1 MARRQVPA
9 RNNKKPNPKKGSGRS
24 SKPERALADQFD
36 RDEHP
41 FKSDRAAA
49 ALKGMADND
58 WRWYAQNEQLVK
70 DYASLPFG
78 VRIGTVLD
86 TGSVNMDHS
95 AVPGVMAVY
104 LTPTIGYAQTPSD
117 SVNIAARNFY
127 TFVRKNNSGATNNY
141 EAADMMMYL
150 LATTNVLAYVE
161 FVKRAIGLMMDYTPL
176 NSYYPRCLI
185 QAMGLNWNSMQTDLV
200 TLRGYVN
207 QLAVKANSLV
217 IPATFPYVARQVW
230 LYQNIWQD
238 SNTDKAQTYFYTP
251 HGFWTYPGDS
261 GEPTNLVY
269 KLFISKGAGEQ
280 GSGLTVQ
287 DLIAFGNDMIDPI
300 LASQSFNI
308 MSGDILKAYEGNV
321 VRITGVSDTYVVLP
335 MISPEVQ
342 AQFENLVICGAPD
355 YENFTITQETD
366 PTSPYSGCVY
376 HEPVTNYYVYL
387 PSALTEQQANT
398 QFDTI
403 LQPLTASKVL
413 NFHHGDVKPEEVLVA
428 TRLSN
433 IAEIKSVQL
442 IEDNGWQATM
452 LWPTAGSEMVASV
465 RSFSYRDDD
474 NGSGDYQF
482 REVGFF
488 SSVVSTIISAGTN
501 SVGPADYTPS
511 EVATALSNV
520 ISRVMT
526 SSQVGTVQNG
536 RRINHWTSFDWAPQ
550 IHNAYY
556 FNGFVEL
563 DRVATP
569 FINSYVIPWCALDFD
584 YYTLINGVTLKHMSE
599 AALLSEFGS
608 PL

>member
-1 MARRQVPA
+1 MARSNNR
-9 RNNKKPNPKKGSGRS
+9 RNNRNNRS
-24 SKPERALADQFD
+24 SKPEKPLADQFRKD
-36 RDEHP
+36 DHP
-41 FKSDRAAA
+41 FRADASAA
-49 ALKGMADND
+49 KLKAMGDND

-78 VRIGTVLD
+78 VRLGTVLN
-86 TGSVNMDHS
+86 TGSINMDHS

-104 LTPTIGYAQTPSD
+104 LTPTIGFAQSPSD

-185 QAMGLNWNSMQTDLV
+185 QAMGLNWISMQKDLV

-261 GEPTNLVY
+261 GEPTSLVY

-280 GSGLTVQ
+280 ASGLTVG
-287 DLIAFGNDMIDPI
+287 DLIAFGNAMIDPI

-308 MSGDILKAYEGNV
+308 MSGDILKAYESNV

-355 YENFTITQETD
+355 YDNFTITQETD
-366 PTSPYSGCVY
+366 PKSPYAGCIY
-376 HEPVTNYYVYL
+376 HEPVTNYYVNL
-387 PSALTEQQANT
+387 PAVLNENEANT
-398 QFDTI
+398 QFDI
-403 LQPLTASKVL
+403 LLNPLTSSKVL
-413 NFHHGDVKPEEVLVA
+413 NFHHGGVKPEEVLVA

-433 IAEIKSVQL
+433 IAEIKSVSQQT
-442 IEDNGWQATM
+442 NGSWQATL
-452 LWPTAGSEMVASV
+452 LWPTAGSEMVATV

-474 NGSGDYQF
+474 MGSGDYQF
-482 REVGFF
+482 REIGFF
-488 SSVVSTIISAGTN
+488 SSVVSTIISTGITDLESQSYAKDDVIGI
-501 SVGPADYTPS
+501 
-511 EVATALSNV
+511 LSDLLNDTLAS
-520 ISRVMT
+520 I
-526 SSQVGTVQNG
+526 QAGTVQNG
-536 RRINHWTSFDWAPQ
+536 RRINHWSVFDWAPQ

-556 FNGFVEL
+556 VNGGITAIGEDPYRFY
-563 DRVATP
+563 
-569 FINSYVIPWCALDFD
+569 NSYVIPWCALDFD
-584 YYTLINGVTLKHMSE
+584 YYTVMDLTTLKHMSE

>member
-1 MARRQVPA
+1 MAKSRKVKVN
-9 RNNKKPNPKKGSGRS
+9 RN
-24 SKPERALADQFD
+24 SKPERALDDQFS

-41 FKSDRAAA
+41 FRADRRAAK
-49 ALKGMADND
+49 LKAMADND

-78 VRIGTVLD
+78 VRLGTVLD
-86 TGSVNMDHS
+86 TGAINMDHS

-161 FVKRAIGLMMDYTPL
+161 FIKRAIGLMMDYTPL

-185 QAMGLNWNSMQTDLV
+185 QAMGLNWTSMQKDLV

-261 GEPTNLVY
+261 GQPTELNY

-280 GSGLTVQ
+280 GSGLTVE
-287 DLIAFGNDMIDPI
+287 DLIEFGNNMIDPI

-308 MSGDILKAYEGNV
+308 MSGDILKAYENNV
-321 VRITGVSDTYVVLP
+321 VRITGVADTYVVLP

-366 PTSPYSGCVY
+366 PTSPYAGCIY
-376 HEPVTNYYVYL
+376 HEPVTTYYVNL
-387 PSALTEQQANT
+387 PAVLEETEANT
-398 QFDTI
+398 HFDT
-403 LQPLTASKVL
+403 LLNPLTSSKVL
-413 NFHHGDVKPEEVLVA
+413 NFHHGNVTPEEVLVA

-442 IEDNGWQATM
+442 TDQGSWQATL
-452 LWPTAGSEMVASV
+452 LWPTAGSEIVASV
-465 RSFSYRDDD
+465 RSFSYRDTDI
-474 NGSGDYQF
+474 GSGDYQF
-482 REVGFF
+482 REIGFF
-488 SSVVSTIISAGTN
+488 SSVISTIISAGTTRISDDTFTQDQAAEFVSTTLSTVSN
-501 SVGPADYTPS
+501 SIQT
-511 EVATALSNV
+511 
-520 ISRVMT
+520 
-526 SSQVGTVQNG
+526 GTVQNG
-536 RRINHWTSFDWAPQ
+536 RRINHWSVFDWAPQ

-556 FNGFVEL
+556 FNGFVYPVGKEPL
-563 DRVATP
+563 NYV
-569 FINSYVIPWCALDFD
+569 NSYVVPWCALDFD
-584 YYTLINGVTLKHMSE
+584 YYTVMDNITLKHMSE